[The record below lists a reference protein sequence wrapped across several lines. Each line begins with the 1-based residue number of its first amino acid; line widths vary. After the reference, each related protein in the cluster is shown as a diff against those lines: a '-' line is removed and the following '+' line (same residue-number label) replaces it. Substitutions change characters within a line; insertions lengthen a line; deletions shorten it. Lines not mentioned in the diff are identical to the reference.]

1 MSDTPVLD
9 AVSKPV
15 APPATPTTPIVVR
28 AAERPRPW
36 WRGGV
41 EFGAASLGGSYHE
54 ENEDSFIPAL
64 PAPSRLAVADGV
76 GGGARGRVASQALIE
91 RIRHLTPAIL
101 ARPARLRQWLFEAD
115 DAVAAEIA
123 RHTDRAGASTFVAA
137 LPQWGWRRWQI
148 TWAGDCRA
156 YRLRGRGE
164 PEPLTRDDTY
174 GHLGETPPP
183 NAGADDPARMVGNG
197 AVEETNR
204 VVAALRCGEILL
216 LCSDG
221 VHKMVPA
228 GQMAEILRGA
238 ESLNARCRKLA
249 AAAHANGGTDD
260 ATVVAAQRHR
270 WFKARDAVWALAFAA
285 LLVGTSLVLFF
296 GHFDLFDRAPVRGGT
311 PPKAPLSA
319 PATAPKSSPSAPESS
334 LPHWPAETLP
344 AEEIPVPESS
354 FPHWPAEAPPA
365 GWPLHLPIEMSPV
378 GRVPP
383 SASKAPPAIPSP
395 PANRLNSTHH
405 REAKQR

>member
-9 AVSKPV
+9 VVSKPV
-15 APPATPTTPIVVR
+15 TPSGTPTTPIVVR
-28 AAERPRPW
+28 AAEPLRPW

-41 EFGAASLGGSYHE
+41 EFGAASLRGSYHE
-54 ENEDSFIPAL
+54 ENEDSFIPVL

-91 RIRHLTPAIL
+91 RIRQLTSAIL
-101 ARPARLRQWLFEAD
+101 ARPTRLRQWLFDAD

-123 RHTDRAGASTFVAA
+123 RHTDRLGASTFVAA

-164 PEPLTRDDTY
+164 PQLLTRDDTY
-174 GHLGETPPP
+174 EHLNETPPP

-197 AVEETNR
+197 AVEEANHA
-204 VVAALRCGEILL
+204 VAILRCGEILL

-221 VHKMVPA
+221 VHKQVPA
-228 GQMAEILRGA
+228 EQMAEVLRGR
-238 ESLNARCRKLA
+238 ESLNARCRKLV
-249 AAAHANGGTDD
+249 AAAHKNGGTDD

-270 WFKARDAVWALAFAA
+270 WFEVGDAVWALAFAA
-285 LLVGTSLVLFF
+285 LLAGAGSMLFF
-296 GHFDLFDRAPVRGGT
+296 GHFDRFGGVPARGETPIKARPSTVPEPSLPHGPVET
-311 PPKAPLSA
+311 PPAGEIP
-319 PATAPKSSPSAPESS
+319 APESP
-334 LPHWPAETLP
+334 LPHLSVETLP
-344 AEEIPVPESS
+344 AGLPLPMPV
-354 FPHWPAEAPPA
+354 
-365 GWPLHLPIEMSPV
+365 EMSPL

-383 SASKAPPAIPSP
+383 PASKSP
-395 PANRLNSTHH
+395 PAPPSPSGHRLNSNRHWEN
-405 REAKQR
+405 R

>member
-1 MSDTPVLD
+1 MSDTPVFD
-9 AVSKPV
+9 AVPQLV
-15 APPATPTTPIVVR
+15 AAAPRTPITPIMVR

-41 EFGAASLGGSYHE
+41 EFGAASLPGSYHE

-91 RIRHLTPAIL
+91 RIRQLTPAIL
-101 ARPARLRQWLFEAD
+101 ARPARLRQWLFDAD

-123 RHTDRAGASTFVAA
+123 RYTDRAGASTFVAA
-137 LPQWGWRRWQI
+137 LPQWGWRRWRI
-148 TWAGDCRA
+148 TWVGDCRA

-164 PEPLTRDDTY
+164 PQPLTRDDTY

-221 VHKMVPA
+221 VHKEVPA
-228 GQMAEILRGA
+228 GEMAEILRGA

-249 AAAHANGGTDD
+249 AAAHTNGGTDD
-260 ATVVAAQRHR
+260 ATVVAVQRHR
-270 WFKARDAVWALAFAA
+270 WFGLGDAVWALVIVALFAGA
-285 LLVGTSLVLFF
+285 GLGYFA
-296 GHFDLFDRAPVRGGT
+296 HFDRVSVRDET
-311 PPKAPLSA
+311 PTQARPSA
-319 PATAPKSSPSAPESS
+319 PAKAPKPRPTVPEPS
-334 LPHWPAETLP
+334 LPHWPVETLP
-344 AEEIPVPESS
+344 AGEISAPELPLPHLPVETL
-354 FPHWPAEAPPA
+354 PA
-365 GWPLHLPIEMSPV
+365 GLPLHLPMEMPPV

-383 SASKAPPAIPSP
+383 PASKSLPAMQSP
-395 PANRLNSTHH
+395 PVNRLNSTHH
-405 REAKQR
+405 REGKQR

>member
-1 MSDTPVLD
+1 MNTPVLS
-9 AVSKPV
+9 AVREPV
-15 APPATPTTPIVVR
+15 AASPNAPITPIMVR
-28 AAERPRPW
+28 AAEPPRPW
-36 WRGGV
+36 WRGGI
-41 EFGAASLGGSYHE
+41 EFGAASLPGSYHE

-91 RIRHLTPAIL
+91 RIRQLTPALL
-101 ARPARLRQWLFEAD
+101 ARPARLRQWLFDAD

-123 RHTDRAGASTFVAA
+123 RYTDRPGASTFVAA
-137 LPQWGWRRWQI
+137 LPQWGWRRWRI

-164 PEPLTRDDTY
+164 PRLLTRDDTY
-174 GHLGETPPP
+174 GHLNETPPP
-183 NAGADDPARMVGNG
+183 NAEADDPARMVGNG
-197 AVEETNR
+197 AVEEANR

-228 GQMAEILRGA
+228 EQMAEILRGA
-238 ESLNARCRKLA
+238 GSLNTRCRKLA

-270 WFKARDAVWALAFAA
+270 WFGLGDAVWALAIVALFAGA
-285 LLVGTSLVLFF
+285 GL
-296 GHFDLFDRAPVRGGT
+296 GHFDRAPVRDET
-311 PPKAPLSA
+311 PTQARPSA
-319 PATAPKSSPSAPESS
+319 PAKAPKPRPSVPESS
-334 LPHWPAETLP
+334 LPHWPVETPP
-344 AEEIPVPESS
+344 AGEIPVPESPL
-354 FPHWPAEAPPA
+354 PHWPVETLPA
-365 GWPLHLPIEMSPV
+365 GLPLPMPVEMPPL

-383 SASKAPPAIPSP
+383 PVSKLPPATPSP
-395 PANRLNSTHH
+395 SGHRSNSNRHWENRSRWTPP
-405 REAKQR
+405 